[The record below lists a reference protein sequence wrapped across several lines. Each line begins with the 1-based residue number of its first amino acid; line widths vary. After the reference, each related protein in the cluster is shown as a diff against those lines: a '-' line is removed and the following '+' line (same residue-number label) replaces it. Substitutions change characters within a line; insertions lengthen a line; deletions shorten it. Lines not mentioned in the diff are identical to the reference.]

1 MQLYTKLMRY
11 LYTLL
16 LYVASPFVLIRM
28 LWRSRR
34 SEGYRHR
41 LRERFGYIPPVSCD
55 RESIWLHAVSIG
67 EVITAI
73 PLIKVLLDRYPN
85 YTLIVTTTTPTG
97 SLQVQK
103 NFSGQVQHV
112 YLPYDLP
119 GPINRFLKHIRPR
132 LAILMETELW
142 PNLLHYTNKQDI
154 PVLLANARLS
164 ERSLQGYEKITS
176 IVRKMLSQITCVAAQ
191 SSADGERFICL
202 GLPKERLLI
211 TGNVKFDLHLPASL
225 TQEGSLLRCTWGERR
240 LTLIVASTHEGEE
253 TIVLDVFRRLRK
265 TFPTVFL
272 ILVPRHPDRF
282 EKVAGLC
289 KSAGFSIVKR
299 SFQTI
304 PIPST
309 DILLG
314 DTIGELR
321 LLYAA
326 SDIAF
331 VGGSLVPVG
340 GHNLIEPAGIR
351 LPIITGHH
359 LQNFVLISELLKK
372 GQALIIVN
380 DKESL
385 YKAFFDL
392 LNNPKERVALGER
405 AYQVSATNTG
415 AVDKHVQWIS
425 DQFGRGGG
433 FKKIPVV

>member
-1 MQLYTKLMRY
+1 MRY

-16 LYVASPFVLIRM
+16 LYVASPFILIRM

-34 SEGYRHR
+34 SKEYRHR
-41 LRERFGYIPPVSCD
+41 LGERFGYIPTLSC
-55 RESIWLHAVSIG
+55 EEGGSIWLHAVSIG

-73 PLIKVLLDRYPN
+73 PLIKALLDRYPN
-85 YTLIVTTTTPTG
+85 YILTVTTTTLTG

-103 NFSGQVQHV
+103 NFGGKVQHV

-119 GPINRFLKHIRPR
+119 GPINRFLKHIHPC

-142 PNLLHYTNKQDI
+142 PNLLHYTSKRNI

-191 SSADGERFICL
+191 SSADGERFVYL

-211 TGNVKFDLHLPASL
+211 TGNVKFDLHLPSSL
-225 TQEGSLLRCTWGERR
+225 TQEGNLLRCTWGGGERP
-240 LTLIVASTHEGEE
+240 TLIVASTHEGEE
-253 TIVLDVFRRLRK
+253 IIVLDVFRRLRK

-289 KSAGFSIVKR
+289 KSAGFSIIKR
-299 SFQTI
+299 SFQKV

-392 LNNPKERVALGER
+392 LNDPKERVALGER

-415 AVDKHVQWIS
+415 AVDKHVRWIS
-425 DQFGRGGG
+425 DQFDRGR